1 MFIASINF
9 GCNVTLNPFRIIY
22 SVKILFAE
30 VRRNGDDY
38 VSIPEFRG
46 VLLDR
51 CQDRSGTSSDK

>member
-51 CQDRSGTSSDK
+51 C